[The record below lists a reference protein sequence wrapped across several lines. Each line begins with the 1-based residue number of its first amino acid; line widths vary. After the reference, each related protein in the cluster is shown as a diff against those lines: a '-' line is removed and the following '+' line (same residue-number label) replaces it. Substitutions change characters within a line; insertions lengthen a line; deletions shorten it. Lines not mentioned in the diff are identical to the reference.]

1 MNCQQCASLQ
11 SQVHQLRGEHPEKW
25 WDEVKRL
32 SAIKLRNEELTNQL
46 KAGEILN
53 LSDHEQANVI
63 NSAFLEPL
71 DNSPSIKITKIIRTH

>member
-11 SQVHQLRGEHPEKW
+11 SQVQQLRGEHPEKW

-63 NSAFLEPL
+63 NLAFLEPL
-71 DNSPSIKITKIIRTH
+71 DNSPSIKIT